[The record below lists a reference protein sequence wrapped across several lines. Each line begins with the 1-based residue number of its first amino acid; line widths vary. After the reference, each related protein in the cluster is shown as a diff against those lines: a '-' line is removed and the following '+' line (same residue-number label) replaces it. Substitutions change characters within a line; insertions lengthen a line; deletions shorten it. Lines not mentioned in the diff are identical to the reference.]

1 MNACSFIGRI
11 GRDAE
16 TRFTAN
22 SNAVTGWPVA
32 VDIGW
37 GDNKQT
43 LWLDCA
49 MWGERGEKLA
59 QHIRKGDRIGV
70 CGEIS
75 LEVYESKGE
84 TKSKVKLNVRDV
96 TLLSGKQDGQGQAPR
111 QERQAP
117 ARQSPPPA
125 APQSAHADFEDDLIP
140 F

>member
-22 SNAVTGWPVA
+22 SNAVTSWPVA

-43 LWLDCA
+43 LWLDCS

-96 TLLSGKQDGQGQAPR
+96 TLLGGKQDGQEQAPR
-111 QERQAP
+111 QAPKQQAMKP
-117 ARQSPPPA
+117 
-125 APQSAHADFEDDLIP
+125 PQSAHADFEDDSIP

>member
-1 MNACSFIGRI
+1 MNNASFIGRI

-37 GDNKQT
+37 GENKSV
-43 LWLDCA
+43 LWLDCS
-49 MWGERGEKLA
+49 MWGERGEKVA

-84 TKSKVKLNVRDV
+84 TRSKVKLNVRDV
-96 TLLSGKQDGQGQAPR
+96 TLLGNKQDEQEQAPR
-111 QERQAP
+111 QSRQSAP
-117 ARQSPPPA
+117 ARSAPASPP
-125 APQSAHADFEDDLIP
+125 SAHADFEDDEIP